1 MTAYEAERRAEF
13 EARFAALLW
22 RAIAR
27 DLEAHDMLVEKA
39 NGIRLASAYRQHLC
53 AAK

>member
-1 MTAYEAERRAEF
+1 MPIRTPGAIYPTVPTAMTAYEAERRAEF

-27 DLEAHDMLVEKA
+27 DLKAHE
-39 NGIRLASAYRQHLC
+39 HLC